1 MYLDD
6 WENNIESDSDLENKE
21 SNSLTN
27 DNLDISSDIS
37 SDDSVE
43 EYEKPFFHEIT
54 NKYLLGFLYLLLVIY
69 TDLQLYFKE
78 LFYPDKP
85 KISIDEIKLLK
96 SKSEYNYYK
105 NNKIIATSDS
115 LTNRKNYDFAL
126 CEHDT
131 NIDEKY
137 TEIILCY
144 NKIKK
149 RNISICEKHFISIYF
164 TIDENDYEIKFNEN
178 NFNIYLTGNIVDY
191 NIINYIMLDKFNV
204 NISNVPYN
212 LILIDND
219 SSVVELKETE
229 CIRFYKNRYVVGK
242 YD

>member
-1 MYLDD
+1 MY
-6 WENNIESDSDLENKE
+6 
-21 SNSLTN
+21 T
-27 DNLDISSDIS
+27 
-37 SDDSVE
+37 
-43 EYEKPFFHEIT
+43 
-54 NKYLLGFLYLLLVIY
+54 LLVIY

-78 LFYPDKP
+78 IFYPDKP
-85 KISIDEIKLLK
+85 KISIDDIKLLK

-105 NNKIIATSDS
+105 NNKIIATSDN

-131 NIDEKY
+131 NINEKY

-149 RNISICEKHFISIYF
+149 RNISICEKHFMSIYF
-164 TIDENDYEIKFNEN
+164 TIDENDYEIKFNED

-204 NISNVPYN
+204 SISNVPYN
-212 LILIDND
+212 LILIDKD
-219 SSVVELKETE
+219 SNVIELKETE